1 VTHENRWS
9 HRLCARVR
17 TPPLSAPV
25 KAGKSRQI
33 AANETSDRRASDP
46 YCPLVRSADGHR
58 RSHTSAGTTAVD
70 AVRFRPHEPREH
82 DGELAA
88 SLSHE
93 ITQPIASARNNARAA
108 LNFLGK
114 QSPDLGEA
122 REALDSV
129 VGNADRA
136 GEIVDRIRANI
147 RKAPP
152 RKDYFD
158 FNAAIGEVIA
168 LARNAIIKNGTLQ
181 YAIPGRALIRRM

>member
-1 VTHENRWS
+1 M
-9 HRLCARVR
+9 
-17 TPPLSAPV
+17 
-25 KAGKSRQI
+25 
-33 AANETSDRRASDP
+33 
-46 YCPLVRSADGHR
+46 
-58 RSHTSAGTTAVD
+58 
-70 AVRFRPHEPREH
+70 
-82 DGELAA
+82 
-88 SLSHE
+88 SHE

-129 VGNADRA
+129 VGTDRA